1 MRFKAIYGTR
11 DLLPEQAIRWQY
23 LEEKV
28 KKIMTVY
35 NYQEIR
41 TPILEATELFARSIG
56 EETDIVSKEMYT
68 FRDQGKR
75 SLTLRPEAT
84 ASVVRAYL
92 EHNLGRVS
100 PFVKLYYIGPMFR
113 QERPQKGRY
122 RQFHQYGAEAIGSLD
137 PLVDVEMIE
146 LSVKILNDL
155 GLDDFSLHL
164 NSIGCEKCKPT
175 HRDAFVSFVRERGE
189 KICSDCQVR
198 LDRNPLRIFDCKNE
212 GCIEVLKDAPMTKD
226 YLCPECREHFDRV
239 KESLGELSVRYVEN
253 GRLVRGLDYYTKTV
267 YELKSSLLGA
277 QDTLCGGGRYDL
289 LIKELGGENTP
300 AVGFSAGIERILLAL
315 ESEKEAVS
323 DDKRIDYFIAPLGKQ
338 AKEIAFKLVADL
350 RSEEKKCEMDYLNR
364 SLKSQMKEANRQKAK
379 FVLIIGDEEIAKKKA
394 TRRNMDTSVEDE
406 YDISKFIKAKST
418 HSGF

>member
-28 KKIMTVY
+28 KKIMTLY

-146 LSVKILNDL
+146 LSLKILDDL
-155 GLDDFSLHL
+155 GLDDFTLHL
-164 NSIGCEKCKPT
+164 NSIGCEKCRPT
-175 HRDAFVSFVRERGE
+175 HRDAFVSFVGERKG

-226 YLCPECREHFDRV
+226 YLCPECREHFNRV
-239 KESLGELSVRYVEN
+239 KESLGELSIKYVED

-300 AVGFSAGIERILLAL
+300 AIGFSAGIERILLVL
-315 ESEKEAVS
+315 ESKKKESSEDTKV
-323 DDKRIDYFIAPLGKQ
+323 DLFIAPLGEE
-338 AKEIAFKLVADL
+338 ARNLAFKLIMEL
-350 RSEEKKCEMDYLNR
+350 RSKNIPCEMDYLNR

-379 FVLIIGDEEIAKKKA
+379 SVLIIGEEEIRKGKA
-394 TRRNMDTSVEDE
+394 VLRDMVKSEQNEVELNNISDE
-406 YDISKFIKAKST
+406 IEKWCK
-418 HSGF
+418 

>member
-11 DLLPEQAIRWQY
+11 DLLPEQAMRWQH

-28 KKIMTVY
+28 KKIMTLY

-41 TPILEATELFARSIG
+41 TPILETTELFSRSIG
-56 EETDIVSKEMYT
+56 EGTDIVSKEMYT

-146 LSVKILNDL
+146 LSAKILNDL
-155 GLDDFSLHL
+155 GLDDFTLHL
-164 NSIGCEKCKPT
+164 NSIGCEKCRPT
-175 HRDAFVSFVRERGE
+175 HRDVFTSFVRERKE
-189 KICSDCQVR
+189 EICSDCQVR

-212 GCIEVLKDAPMTKD
+212 ECIETLKDAPMTKD
-226 YLCPECREHFDRV
+226 YLCQECGVHFNRV
-239 KESLGELSVRYVEN
+239 KESLGELNIQYLED

-300 AVGFSAGIERILLAL
+300 AMGFSAGIERILLVL
-315 ESEKEAVS
+315 ESKKKEIS
-323 DDKRIDYFIAPLGKQ
+323 EDKRIDLFISSLGEK
-338 AKEIAFKLVADL
+338 ARNLAFKLTMEL
-350 RSEEKKCEMDYLNR
+350 RSKGISCEMDYLNR
-364 SLKSQMKEANRQKAK
+364 SLKSQMKEADRQKAK
-379 FVLIIGDEEIAKKKA
+379 SVLIIGEEEIKKGKA
-394 TRRNMDTSVEDE
+394 VLRDMLKSEQKEVEFKNISDE
-406 YDISKFIKAKST
+406 IEKWSK
-418 HSGF
+418 